1 MLKKIF
7 IFGVFLFFCGEV
19 VLAQNEAL
27 SGAGLT
33 PDSPFYFLEI
43 IAEKIGNF
51 FTFGDKA
58 KAERMLDLMDERM
71 AEAQKM
77 LKEKKIEPAKKAF
90 ERYQKHFQEFEK
102 RLEKMGKGREP
113 FDDVVERVAFATEK
127 HIAVL
132 EKVYEKAPYEAKN
145 SILRV
150 MGVSLRG
157 QENALFVLNQRNSE
171 KALKLQ
177 LKIMDQRIERVKL
190 RIENKNLVAAKEAFE
205 NYERGKKRAEF
216 FLKSVKKMEKNPEKI
231 KKLEK
236 LVFEKTAKHIEV
248 LFEIYK
254 KAPDQAKPG
263 ILRAIENSMRSNK
276 KIEKLFKEKLEKIKR
291 EILIPEKIRKELKKE
306 KKKNKTRK
314 T

>member
-7 IFGVFLFFCGEV
+7 IFGLFFFFCGGV

-58 KAERMLDLMDERM
+58 KAERMVDLMDERM

-90 ERYQKHFQEFEK
+90 ERYQKHLQEFEK
-102 RLEKMGKGREP
+102 RLEKMAKEGESL
-113 FDDVVERVAFATEK
+113 DDVVEKVAFTTEK
-127 HIAVL
+127 HITVL
-132 EKVYEKAPYEAKN
+132 ERVYEKAPYEAKN
-145 SILRV
+145 AILRA

-171 KALKLQ
+171 KALKIQ
-177 LKIMDQRIERVKL
+177 LKIIDKRIKRMVA
-190 RIENKNLVAAKEAFE
+190 RMQNKNLVAAKEAFK
-205 NYERGKKRAEF
+205 NYERGKKRVEF
-216 FLKSVKKMEKNPEKI
+216 FLKSVKKTEKNPERI
-231 KKLEK
+231 KKLENFV
-236 LVFEKTAKHIEV
+236 LEKIAEHVRV

-254 KAPDQAKPG
+254 KAPDQAKPLV
-263 ILRAIENSMRSNK
+263 LRAIENSIRSNK
-276 KIEKLFKEKLEKIKR
+276 KLKSF
-291 EILIPEKIRKELKKE
+291 LKKSL
-306 KKKNKTRK
+306 KR
-314 T
+314 

>member
-58 KAERMLDLMDERM
+58 KAERMVDLMDERM

-77 LKEKKIEPAKKAF
+77 LKEKKIEPANKAF
-90 ERYQKHFQEFEK
+90 ERYQEHFQEFEK
-102 RLEKMGKGREP
+102 RLGKMAKEGES
-113 FDDVVERVAFATEK
+113 FDDVVEKVAFATEK

-145 SILRV
+145 AILRA

-171 KALKLQ
+171 KALKIQ
-177 LKIMDQRIERVKL
+177 LKIIDKRIKRMVA
-190 RIENKNLVAAKEAFE
+190 RMQNKNLVAAKEAFK
-205 NYERGKKRAEF
+205 NYERGKKRVEF
-216 FLKSVKKMEKNPEKI
+216 FLKSVKKTEKNPERI
-231 KKLEK
+231 KKLENFV
-236 LVFEKTAKHIEV
+236 LEKIAEHVRV

-254 KAPDQAKPG
+254 KAPDQAKPLV
-263 ILRAIENSMRSNK
+263 LRAIENSIRSNK

-291 EILIPEKIRKELKKE
+291 EILIPEKTRKELKKE
-306 KKKNKTRK
+306 RK
-314 T
+314 